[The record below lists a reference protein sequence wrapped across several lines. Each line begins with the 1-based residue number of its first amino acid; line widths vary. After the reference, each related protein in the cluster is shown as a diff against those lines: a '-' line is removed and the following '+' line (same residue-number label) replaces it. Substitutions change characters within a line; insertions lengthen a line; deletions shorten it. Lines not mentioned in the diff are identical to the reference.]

1 MLSYS
6 LGERNI
12 LNPAHDVSLLEE
24 YLLTLPKGKKVVFI
38 DEVSWMDTQKSG
50 LVTILSIFGMDGPLL
65 AKISC

>member
-38 DEVSWMDTQKSG
+38 DEVSVSFYQNYNLKNYR
-50 LVTILSIFGMDGPLL
+50 IFTLNET
-65 AKISC
+65 